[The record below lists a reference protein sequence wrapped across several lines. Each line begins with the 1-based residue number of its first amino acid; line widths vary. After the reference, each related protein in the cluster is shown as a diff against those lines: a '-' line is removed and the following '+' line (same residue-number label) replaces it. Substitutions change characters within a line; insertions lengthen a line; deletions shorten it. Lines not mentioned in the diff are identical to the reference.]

1 LPGQSEGD
9 RVFFDAI
16 CQQQELEF
24 TIDGKYQINA
34 DKIARVNQP
43 DGLVPE
49 TVLNGYLHL
58 LALDLVQ
65 VNIPPKQFKI
75 FDTILA
81 EHLREAPSR
90 VPFKPPG
97 SGNKG
102 RSSTARWV
110 TEVHARPTPYHLPV
124 RTDISRLISFDY
136 IHLILP

>member
-1 LPGQSEGD
+1 LPVQSEGD

-43 DGLVPE
+43 DRLVPE

-65 VNIPPKQFKI
+65 GNIPPK
-75 FDTILA
+75 
-81 EHLREAPSR
+81 
-90 VPFKPPG
+90 
-97 SGNKG
+97 
-102 RSSTARWV
+102 
-110 TEVHARPTPYHLPV
+110 
-124 RTDISRLISFDY
+124 
-136 IHLILP
+136 